1 MLKVKFGVL
10 GVSLLIGL
18 SGCQSVS
25 LSQKQSAPAIST
37 ASLQAHDW
45 QLVSV
50 TDKAGKPVLSEL
62 FYQKDKP
69 LIVRFDDTQVRF
81 FHTCNR
87 LWGDYRL
94 EENRLVLG
102 AMAATRMMC
111 EPELMRVDTLAPQTL
126 TGVVQ
131 LQTSGKETVLTF
143 SDDEKISRFVAA
155 PKIAP

>member
-1 MLKVKFGVL
+1 MGR
-10 GVSLLIGL
+10 L
-18 SGCQSVS
+18 SF
-25 LSQKQSAPAIST
+25 K
-37 ASLQAHDW
+37 
-45 QLVSV
+45 
-50 TDKAGKPVLSEL
+50 
-62 FYQKDKP
+62 
-69 LIVRFDDTQVRF
+69 
-81 FHTCNR
+81 
-87 LWGDYRL
+87 
-94 EENRLVLG
+94 NRLVLG

>member
-1 MLKVKFGVL
+1 MLKVKFGAL
-10 GVSLLIGL
+10 AVSLLIGL

-25 LSQKQSAPAIST
+25 LPQNPSVLPMSVS
-37 ASLQAHDW
+37 SLQAHDW

-69 LIVRFDDTQVRF
+69 LIVRFDDSQVRF

-87 LWGDYRL
+87 LWGTYRL

-111 EPELMRVDTLAPQTL
+111 EPELMMVDTLAPQTL
-126 TGVVQ
+126 TGVVK
-131 LQTSGKETVLTF
+131 LQTSDKETVLTF
-143 SDDEKISRFVAA
+143 SDDEKISRFVAV
-155 PKIAP
+155 PKIVP

>member
-1 MLKVKFGVL
+1 MLKVKFGALV
-10 GVSLLIGL
+10 VSLLIGL

-25 LSQKQSAPAIST
+25 LPQNPSVLPMSVS
-37 ASLQAHDW
+37 SLQAHDW

-50 TDKAGKPVLSEL
+50 TDKAGKPVLPEL

-69 LIVRFDDTQVRF
+69 LIVRFDDSQVRF

-87 LWGDYRL
+87 LWGAYRL

-111 EPELMRVDTLAPQTL
+111 EPELMMVDTLAPQTL
-126 TGVVQ
+126 TGVVK

-143 SDDEKISRFVAA
+143 SDDEKISRFVAV